1 METHLKEEITI
12 IPEELKR
19 MKPLTGKERLGANR
33 NSEYLG
39 AEDIDPG
46 TEPVLTISQIYNG
59 MITLQ
64 RGKEN
69 KDVIVFQE
77 EKTAGINNVRPL
89 VVNATNRKTLKK
101 LFKSVTADTLVGKK
115 IQLYI
120 DHNVRDPQTGE
131 LTDGIR
137 IRPRIPVDKKAEAI
151 VCEMCGKPIKAIGQ
165 FPAEQIA
172 SINQKRY
179 GKKLCGECS
188 KKLSEQAEAPK
199 TEEQPAP
206 QEEPKQEEKAE

>member
-1 METHLKEEITI
+1 M
-12 IPEELKR
+12 IPDELRR
-19 MKPLTGKERLGANR
+19 MKPLTGSERLGANR

-46 TEPVLTISQIYNG
+46 TEPVLTIENLYNG

-69 KDVIVFQE
+69 KDVITFKE

-101 LFKSVTADTLVGKK
+101 LYKAVTADALVGKK
-115 IQLYI
+115 ITLYI

-137 IRPRIPVDKKAEAI
+137 IRPRIPAEKKAEPI
-151 VCEMCGKPIKAIGQ
+151 ICEQCGKPIKAIGQ
-165 FPAEQIA
+165 FSAEQIA
-172 SINQKRY
+172 GINQKRY

-188 KKLSEQAEAPK
+188 KKIGEQADQ
-199 TEEQPAP
+199 EEQ
-206 QEEPKQEEKAE
+206 KQEEKAE

>member
-1 METHLKEEITI
+1 MAWQIGRLIKEEIVI

-19 MKPLTGKERLGANR
+19 MKPLTGSERLGANR

-39 AEDIDPG
+39 AEDIDPAV
-46 TEPVLTISQIYNG
+46 EPVLTIENLYNG

-69 KDVIVFQE
+69 KDVITFKESSVP
-77 EKTAGINNVRPL
+77 GIKNVRPL
-89 VVNATNRKTLKK
+89 VCNATNRKTLKK
-101 LFKSVTADTLVGKK
+101 LYKSVTADALVGKR
-115 IQLYI
+115 IQLFL

-137 IRPRIPVDKKAEAI
+137 IRPRIPSAQKAEPI
-151 VCEMCGKPIKAIGQ
+151 VCETCGKPIKAIGQ
-165 FPAEQIA
+165 YSAEDIA
-172 SINQKRY
+172 KINTQRF

-188 KKLSEQAEAPK
+188 KKLSEQSATSEPEAPA
-199 TEEQPAP
+199 EQEA
-206 QEEPKQEEKAE
+206 AE

>member
-1 METHLKEEITI
+1 M
-12 IPEELKR
+12 IPEELKK
-19 MKPLTGKERLGANR
+19 MKPLKGSERLGANR

-46 TEPVLTISQIYNG
+46 SSPVLTIDNLYNG

-69 KDVIVFQE
+69 KDVITFRE
-77 EKTAGINNVRPL
+77 EHVPGIKNVRPL
-89 VVNATNRKTLKK
+89 VCNATNRKTLKK
-101 LFKSVTADTLVGKK
+101 LYKSVTADALIGKK
-115 IQLYI
+115 IELFI

-137 IRPRIPVDKKAEAI
+137 IRPRIPADKKAEPI
-151 VCEMCGKPIKAIGQ
+151 ICESCGKQITAIQ
-165 FPAEQIA
+165 KYSAEQIA
-172 SINQKRY
+172 QLNMKRY

-188 KKLSEQAEAPK
+188 KKLAEEAQAGADQEC
-199 TEEQPAP
+199 EEDEDTAATVSAEELEG
-206 QEEPKQEEKAE
+206 QEELET